1 MYCFHYE
8 AAVLSKQPH
17 TPPKELIKEIHKLG
31 LRAGV
36 AIKPDTPV
44 DVFYE
49 LLDTGSDDEKPDV
62 ITLHPPPLSPFTFF
76 PFPLPPSAVFFFF

>member
-1 MYCFHYE
+1 MI
-8 AAVLSKQPH
+8 SKQPH
-17 TPPKELIKEIHKLG
+17 TPPKDLIKNIHALG

-49 LLDTGSDDEKPDV
+49 LLDTGYDNEKPDV
-62 ITLHPPPLSPFTFF
+62 IFASPLLF
-76 PFPLPPSAVFFFF
+76 PFPLHLCEGC

>member
-1 MYCFHYE
+1 M
-8 AAVLSKQPH
+8 LSKQPH
-17 TPPKELIKEIHKLG
+17 TPPKELIRKIHTLG

-44 DVFYE
+44 EVFYE

-62 ITLHPPPLSPFTFF
+62 IFAPL
-76 PFPLPPSAVFFFF
+76 FPLPPSSFPSAGVLNEPVLT